1 MNELVKRVAYLKGL
15 ADGFQIDKDRG
26 EGKLLMEIIETL
38 DGFADALLAV
48 QETQEEMSDY
58 LEDMDESVSGMEELL
73 FGDEED
79 DDDEEDEEEDD
90 GLIEYDCPHCDTT
103 IFFDENTFSMEDK
116 HVCPN
121 CKKPIFC
128 DAEEED
134 GDDPD
139 DKE

>member
-15 ADGFQIDKDRG
+15 AEGFQLDTERG
-26 EGKLLMEIIETL
+26 EGKLLIEIIETL
-38 DGFADALLAV
+38 DTFADALQGL
-48 QETQEEMSDY
+48 QETQDEMNDY

-73 FGDEED
+73 FGDDED
-79 DDDEEDEEEDD
+79 LGDEDDEEDEDD

-116 HVCPN
+116 HICPN

-128 DAEEED
+128 DAEEEGD
-134 GDDPD
+134 GE